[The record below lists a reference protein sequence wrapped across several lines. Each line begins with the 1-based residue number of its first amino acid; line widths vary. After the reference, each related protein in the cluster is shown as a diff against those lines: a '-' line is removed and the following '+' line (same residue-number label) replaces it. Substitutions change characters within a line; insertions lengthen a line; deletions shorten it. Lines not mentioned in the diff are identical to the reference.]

1 MEADSQ
7 FFYSGVP
14 WDMVS
19 SQSDSAIL
27 LWLAYNGCTMCG
39 DGYLHAN
46 ALLESELNSSWQCE
60 LARRTEAGLKLCCLP
75 DATLKESEVHLKQ

>member
-1 MEADSQ
+1 MRFCHTSVACLQ
-7 FFYSGVP
+7 WVHNV
-14 WDMVS
+14 W
-19 SQSDSAIL
+19 
-27 LWLAYNGCTMCG
+27 GC
-39 DGYLHAN
+39 YLHAN